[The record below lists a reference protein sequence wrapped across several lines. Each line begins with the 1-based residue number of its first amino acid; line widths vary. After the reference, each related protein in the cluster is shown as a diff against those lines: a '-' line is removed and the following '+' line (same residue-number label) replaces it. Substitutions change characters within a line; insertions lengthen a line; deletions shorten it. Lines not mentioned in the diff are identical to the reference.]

1 MESVFV
7 IGIIRGSFGLSGKLK
22 VESTSGEY
30 EHFFKL
36 TDVTLRKGEQRFE
49 TAVEEAELG
58 TSCLFLKLK
67 GIDSPEQAK
76 AFSSW
81 EIEVPRNMACP
92 LNENEYYAEDLKGCT
107 LVYCGARDETADTSG
122 AAGGSRLSG
131 KPMSVGVVTGVLE
144 GGAGD
149 LLEVAVSESA
159 DAGRICTD
167 KKNKTEA
174 YKRHKEP
181 RVHTVLVPFK
191 KEFIGTVDIEHGII
205 QLMHLW
211 ILE

>member
-30 EHFFKL
+30 GHFFKL
-36 TDVTLRKGEQRFE
+36 TDVTLRKGEKRFQ
-49 TAVEEAELG
+49 TAIESAEIG

-67 GIDSPEQAK
+67 GIDSPEEAK

-81 EIEVPRNMACP
+81 EIEVPRSMACP
-92 LNENEYYAEDLKGCT
+92 LNEGEYYAEDLKGCT
-107 LVYCGARDETADTSG
+107 LVYYGAKGEH
-122 AAGGSRLSG
+122 AGRTNEAGLSDR
-131 KPMSVGVVTGVLE
+131 PMIAGVVTGVLE

-167 KKNKTEA
+167 KQNKTQAHKGTEKSEA
-174 YKRHKEP
+174 R
-181 RVHTVLVPFK
+181 RVLVPFK
-191 KEFIGTVDIEHGII
+191 KEFIGTVDIEHGTI

>member
-30 EHFFKL
+30 GHFLKL
-36 TDVTLRKGEQRFE
+36 TDVTLRKGEKRFE
-49 TAVEEAELG
+49 TAVESAEAG

-67 GIDSPEQAK
+67 GIDSPEEAR

-81 EIEVPRNMACP
+81 EIEVPRSMACP
-92 LNENEYYAEDLKGCT
+92 LNEDEYYAEDLKGCT
-107 LVYCGARDETADTSG
+107 LLYYPSEGEKAD
-122 AAGGSRLSG
+122 GGGL
-131 KPMSVGVVTGVLE
+131 PEPVIAGVVTDVLE

-149 LLEVAVSESA
+149 LLEVDVSESV
-159 DAGRICTD
+159 DVGRICTD
-167 KKNKTEA
+167 KQNKTQA
-174 YKRHKEP
+174 HKGTETSKA
-181 RVHTVLVPFK
+181 RRVLVPFK
-191 KEFIGTVDIEHGII
+191 KEFIGTVDIEHGTV